1 MLAIQILAWLIL
13 AYLALCLSILLAGGI
28 IMAIGAILSGILS
41 IFATADDCDRFTV
54 RPTWKSRNCWLALLV
69 IFALV
74 FSANHWDSFN
84 AALSW
89 FARTLGIILL
99 SWCLWDAAKW
109 LLRFTRRLAR
119 ILRLAS
125 KTRRNH
131 SGDLNA
137 SIKRLNYPR

>member
-1 MLAIQILAWLIL
+1 MFTLPRKAFNTPATRAFVTTPTTPEHLIWACSPTAKPLSYGRPHQPAFPIMLAIQILAWLIL

-84 AALSW
+84 AALS
-89 FARTLGIILL
+89 
-99 SWCLWDAAKW
+99 
-109 LLRFTRRLAR
+109 
-119 ILRLAS
+119 
-125 KTRRNH
+125 
-131 SGDLNA
+131 
-137 SIKRLNYPR
+137 